1 MSLGKV
7 LELNALAER
16 LATLRAEGRRVVH
29 CHGVFDPLH
38 VGHMRYFNAGAKH
51 GGRFVSTI
59 TPDPLFDKGTA
70 IGKSS
75 KEPMVA
81 VKRSNTE
88 TFAGGILA
96 VGNHVANFSDNVSM
110 VTQLGGRDSYAD
122 FIAHALSPKIQATYL
137 RRMDSPTIVK
147 RR

>member
-1 MSLGKV
+1 MPGSAGFSPRP
-7 LELNALAER
+7 APR
-16 LATLRAEGRRVVH
+16 LIASYKT
-29 CHGVFDPLH
+29 
-38 VGHMRYFNAGAKH
+38 
-51 GGRFVSTI
+51 
-59 TPDPLFDKGTA
+59 
-70 IGKSS
+70 
-75 KEPMVA
+75 KEPMLA

-137 RRMDSPTIVK
+137 RRMDAPTIVK
-147 RR
+147 RRFVESYYFHKLLEVYEMNDAPLTAEEDEILCSTLRRTVPG